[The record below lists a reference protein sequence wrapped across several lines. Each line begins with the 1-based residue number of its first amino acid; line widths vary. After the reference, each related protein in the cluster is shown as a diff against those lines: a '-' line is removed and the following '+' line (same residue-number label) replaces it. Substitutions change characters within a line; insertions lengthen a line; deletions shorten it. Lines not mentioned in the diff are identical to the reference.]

1 MKRAGI
7 LGKYT
12 ETTTI
17 PGLFFVSIA
26 VVYADERA
34 AKGECFAEGDEDRV
48 MDLCQWRAEK
58 ACHQQEASKR
68 AEHDCAQEL

>member
-1 MKRAGI
+1 MLFSKIKRI
-7 LGKYT
+7 LVV
-12 ETTTI
+12 
-17 PGLFFVSIA
+17 LFLISILI
-26 VVYADERA
+26 VDADERA